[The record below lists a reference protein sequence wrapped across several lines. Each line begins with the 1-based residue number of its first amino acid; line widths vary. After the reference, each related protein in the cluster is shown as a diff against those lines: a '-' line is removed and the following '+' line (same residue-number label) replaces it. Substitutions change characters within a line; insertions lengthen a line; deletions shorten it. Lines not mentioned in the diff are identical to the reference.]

1 VKLAEHNPDL
11 SLGLGRSAWTL
22 GVDHQPIMRVW
33 FRREL
38 SVWQESAVVK
48 GVQILVA
55 PEACEQCRILAANG
69 RVWTIDEALL
79 EEPLPCSHCKSDAEN
94 SPINKGWCRCTYLP
108 VLDESE

>member
-48 GVQILVA
+48 GVQIL
-55 PEACEQCRILAANG
+55 AANG